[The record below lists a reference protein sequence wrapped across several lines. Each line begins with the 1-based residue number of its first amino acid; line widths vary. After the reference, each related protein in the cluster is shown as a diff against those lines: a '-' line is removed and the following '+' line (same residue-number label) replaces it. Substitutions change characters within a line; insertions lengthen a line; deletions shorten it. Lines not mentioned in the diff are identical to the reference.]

1 MKSDKNNTKAFITL
15 FIIIIFLIIARLYH
29 YGSFDHPMKHMFDRN
44 PKQTEAV
51 AAPEHQKMNR
61 RIIIWKTM

>member
-1 MKSDKNNTKAFITL
+1 MKSDKNNAKGFITL
-15 FIIIIFLIIARLYH
+15 FVIIIILIIAGLYH

-51 AAPEHQKMNR
+51 AASEHQK
-61 RIIIWKTM
+61 